1 MIIHEETNF
10 DVPLEIIRA
19 SEVEPKEVK
28 WLWYPYIPFGKV
40 TILQGDP
47 GDGKSTLALKVASIL
62 TKGDPLPFTDE
73 EPREPVTVIYQ
84 TILRVQIDTINIL
97 WLSFF
102 NLQNHY
108 KICAFPFF
116 PAHPHGI
123 GYRFLTCNFRL
134 NGRLLSY

>member
-1 MIIHEETNF
+1 MISYQPFYETLLRENITEYALIF
-10 DVPLEIIRA
+10 
-19 SEVEPKEVK
+19 KHG
-28 WLWYPYIPFGKV
+28 IPANTLHRMKHGKPI
-40 TILQGDP
+40 T
-47 GDGKSTLALKVASIL
+47 T
-62 TKGDPLPFTDE
+62 
-73 EPREPVTVIYQ
+73 

-134 NGRLLSY
+134 NGRFLSY